1 MIQKKNKKG
10 EKAKDNYSII
20 DKSKKHLKKTKNN

>member
-10 EKAKDNYSII
+10 ENVQDNYNII
-20 DKSKKHLKKTKNN
+20 EKSKKHLKKIKNN